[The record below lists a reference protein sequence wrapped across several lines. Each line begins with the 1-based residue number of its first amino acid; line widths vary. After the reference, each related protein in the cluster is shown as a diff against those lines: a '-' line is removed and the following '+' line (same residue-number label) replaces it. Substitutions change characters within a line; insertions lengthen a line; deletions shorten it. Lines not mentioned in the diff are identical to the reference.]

1 MSFSGD
7 VTLDLTDMMQVK
19 VTRVVDENLSAVLPS
34 LLESELHTAN
44 VVLLLDN
51 QTVLKAH
58 KCFLSASPVLKEV
71 LMSLEARLDKL
82 PHISMPGFSKDS
94 VVSFLHFLYKGFVV
108 LENTSIQQEFLRLCR
123 TLK

>member
-1 MSFSGD
+1 MH
-7 VTLDLTDMMQVK
+7 VK
-19 VTRVVDENLSAVLPS
+19 VTRVVDEDLSVVLPS

-51 QTVLKAH
+51 QTRLKAH

-82 PHISMPGFSKDS
+82 PHISMPDFSKDC
-94 VVSFLHFLYKGFVV
+94 VVSFLHFLYKGFVGKRCLNHAQ
-108 LENTSIQQEFLRLCR
+108 LEDYILFFSVG
-123 TLK
+123 KY

>member
-82 PHISMPGFSKDS
+82 PHISMPGFSKES
-94 VVSFLHFLYKGFVV
+94 VVSFLHFLYKGFVGK
-108 LENTSIQQEFLRLCR
+108 T
-123 TLK
+123 

>member
-1 MSFSGD
+1 MD
-7 VTLDLTDMMQVK
+7 TQDIMQVK
-19 VTRVVDENLSAVLPS
+19 VTRVVDENLSVVLPS

-82 PHISMPGFSKDS
+82 PHISMPGFSKDC
-94 VVSFLHFLYKGFVV
+94 VVSFLHFLYKGFVGK
-108 LENTSIQQEFLRLCR
+108 TS
-123 TLK
+123 T